1 VWVCIGTVERKRYRT
16 GVRCEARIQCDHV
29 RPGIPNARARLQF
42 YRALGRAY
50 YFAQGCEQKDFYFHK
65 SFTPAGSGATYIDGL
80 LGLFYGLWDRMAT
93 TSRGVVGRQTKIEAD
108 RSVRSA
114 SILISELYSEPYG
127 WQEGK
132 KVLDTILL
140 AWPLVALAP
149 GLK

>member
-1 VWVCIGTVERKRYRT
+1 MAKTSS
-16 GVRCEARIQCDHV
+16 
-29 RPGIPNARARLQF
+29 L
-42 YRALGRAY
+42 L
-50 YFAQGCEQKDFYFHK
+50 
-65 SFTPAGSGATYIDGL
+65 AG
-80 LGLFYGLWDRMAT
+80 W
-93 TSRGVVGRQTKIEAD
+93 QTKIEAD

-114 SILISELYSEPYG
+114 SILISEWFPDLYG